1 MPWIL
6 RWYRSIQSRI
16 LPWNGLGNSRSILW
30 SRLCRPQKAGRR
42 DKYLLLFFLF
52 LSGARTHQAVQFPAQ
67 TLTIL
72 LGQIHK
78 AKGLQAA
85 LGSPHGKHHSRF
97 APDCCTA
104 EVEQNRHADRFVQ
117 WVFER

>member
-16 LPWNGLGNSRSILW
+16 LPLNGLENSRSILW
-30 SRLCRPQKAGRR
+30 SRLCRPQNDGRR

-72 LGQIHK
+72 FGQINK
-78 AKGLQAA
+78 AKGLQADF
-85 LGSPHGKHHSRF
+85 GSPQGKDHSRF
-97 APDCCTA
+97 ARDGCSA
-104 EVEQNRHADRFVQ
+104 EE
-117 WVFER
+117 EE